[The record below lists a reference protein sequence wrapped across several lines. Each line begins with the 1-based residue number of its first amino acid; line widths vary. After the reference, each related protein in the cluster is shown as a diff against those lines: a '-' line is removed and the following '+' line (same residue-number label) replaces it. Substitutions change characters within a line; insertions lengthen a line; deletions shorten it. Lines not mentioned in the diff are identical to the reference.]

1 VLTSLQALQRL
12 ATLKWLGVFIFALA
26 TLLTV
31 ANTAS
36 ALEPAQTKTRV
47 WDFDFAEHN
56 SAGLFRAASSGKHQ
70 GNRLAGAEEASG
82 SLLAAEGATISA
94 RNIHPIEVAYGFGP
108 LGRNQR
114 AVLDALPEFGSETIV
129 RKGTFNM
136 RDLAALT
143 AETGDEF
150 AMFTTGG
157 RRLIVRGGPRSV
169 PITVER
175 AGELS
180 AQGFRWSGHTHP
192 GPTPAVLPSSVGDR
206 AVLEAF
212 GHGRSQIRNSIGER
226 RVFTIQGD
234 DLSDWLPK

>member
-82 SLLAAEGATISA
+82 SLLAAEGVGRHGDFHGPWRPLPDPDIKWGDYLRRMTGTEPPVGMRRPHAHHSVFKEGLPGRQRELVAEAQDLLKRRAGVDPIWDV
-94 RNIHPIEVAYGFGP
+94 RN
-108 LGRNQR
+108 LGWAPNKAHTTAVMEDIVTRLR
-114 AVLDALPEFGSETIV
+114 ALDAAN
-129 RKGTFNM
+129 GTPSQFESLL
-136 RDLAALT
+136 RQFSKEAA
-143 AETGDEF
+143 A
-150 AMFTTGG
+150 
-157 RRLIVRGGPRSV
+157 R
-169 PITVER
+169 
-175 AGELS
+175 
-180 AQGFRWSGHTHP
+180 
-192 GPTPAVLPSSVGDR
+192 
-206 AVLEAF
+206 
-212 GHGRSQIRNSIGER
+212 
-226 RVFTIQGD
+226 
-234 DLSDWLPK
+234 